1 MTRKWFALC
10 SGLALT
16 LMLSALA
23 LTSATPARAYTF
35 AIGGGWEVVVDDAW
49 YDLGLV
55 DLTVDA
61 VNADSI
67 EIQKSG
73 EYLANNVLIL
83 TFNQVSADAV
93 HDIIIND
100 EILTNSTGTNW
111 TSFVMELLDDND
123 AVFDP
128 VASAGLDIDPFTL
141 ANFGLGNTKF
151 TVSGGVV
158 LDGATWTPGAS
169 PLNGELV
176 INTTLGAGTAQDPF
190 TTFSLKEYPVPE
202 PSTLVLVALGL
213 TGLALRQR
221 RA

>member
-1 MTRKWFALC
+1 MIQERFVFC
-10 SGLALT
+10 SGLALA
-16 LMLSALA
+16 LALSVLA
-23 LTSATPARAYTF
+23 LTSATPAKAHTF

-49 YDLGLV
+49 YDQGLV

-61 VNADSI
+61 INADSI

-73 EYLANNVLIL
+73 EYLTNNVLIL
-83 TFNQVSADAV
+83 TFNQVSVDAV

-100 EILTNSTGTNW
+100 EILTNSTGTDW
-111 TSFVMELLDDND
+111 TQFVMELLDDYD
-123 AVFDP
+123 AAFDP
-128 VASAGLDIDPFTL
+128 VASAGLDVDPFTS
-141 ANFGLGNTKF
+141 AVFDLGDTRF

-176 INTTLGAGTAQDPF
+176 INTTLGAGTLEDPF

-221 RA
+221 WA

>member
-1 MTRKWFALC
+1 MTRDRLVLC
-10 SGLALT
+10 SGLVFT
-16 LMLSALA
+16 LIFSVLA

-49 YDLGLV
+49 HDLGLV

-67 EIQKSG
+67 EIQKAG

-83 TFNQVSADAV
+83 TFNQVAADAV

-111 TSFVMELLDDND
+111 TGFVMELLDDGD

-128 VASAGLDIDPFTL
+128 VDSAGLDISPFTT
-141 ANFGLGNTKF
+141 ADFSLGNTRF
-151 TVSGGVV
+151 TVGGGIV
-158 LDGATWTPGAS
+158 LDGDTWSPGAS

-176 INTTLGAGTAQDPF
+176 INTMLGDGTPLNPY

-202 PSTLVLVALGL
+202 PSTVALLALGL
-213 TGLALRQR
+213 TGLALNRR

>member
-1 MTRKWFALC
+1 
-10 SGLALT
+10 
-16 LMLSALA
+16 MLSVLA
-23 LTSATPARAYTF
+23 LTSATPAGAYTF

-55 DLTVDA
+55 DLTTDA
-61 VNADSI
+61 VNADSV
-67 EIQKSG
+67 EIQKTG

-128 VASAGLDIDPFTL
+128 LASAGLDISPFTL
-141 ANFGLGNTKF
+141 ANFDLGDTRF

-158 LDGATWTPGAS
+158 LDGTTWTPGAS

-176 INTTLGAGTAQDPF
+176 INATLGAGTVEDPF

-221 RA
+221 LA